1 MPNSGGIM
9 SDFDS
14 LTLAL
19 EGWFSSPLGDL
30 PVSLRDRVKQELF
43 PLPWDELST
52 DQRRV
57 AALQW
62 DYQNGPV
69 TEQEREQWFDLEV
82 RKQNMAKQIAEW
94 EAVDSPTATDLATK
108 ETRLQELQESLAH
121 LEHQQR
127 NALGDYSPK
136 RDTHPAESIDQYIA
150 YPKAMKL
157 LSDRLGAT
165 PEELAMWIFMGTGD
179 GGISA
184 FLNANELDIP
194 YRFRYGIGHG
204 NDFDYLSPLMACWF
218 REGEILAFE
227 PTERYI
233 TGSALIER
241 WNNLPHIQPEAFIRA
256 KIAESR
262 LLDAH
267 PIYGLTQGSQPGDTS
282 QPPLTM
288 ALFDL
293 SHVEAIE
300 QEDFGVEAPAP
311 PEKPRGHLNHDP
323 ELQAQ
328 ANQIA
333 AEHKTATGRSITRE
347 KVAQQLAKQL
357 PLDAATIE
365 RRIRK
370 QWK

>member
-1 MPNSGGIM
+1 MPSSSGIM
-9 SDFDS
+9 SDFES

-30 PVSLRDRVKQELF
+30 PVSLRERVKQDLF
-43 PLPWDELST
+43 PLPWDELSA
-52 DQRRV
+52 DQRCE

-62 DYQNGPV
+62 DFQNDPA
-69 TEQEREQWFDLEV
+69 TEQERELWFNLEV
-82 RKQNMAKQIAEW
+82 RKREIKNQTGEW

-108 ETRLQELQESLAH
+108 EARLQELRESLAH
-121 LEHQQR
+121 LEHQQQYLLGNYSQKR
-127 NALGDYSPK
+127 NI
-136 RDTHPAESIDQYIA
+136 HPAESIDQYIV

-157 LSDRLGAT
+157 LSDRLSAT
-165 PEELAMWIFMGTGD
+165 PDEVAMWVFIGPED
-179 GGISA
+179 GGLSA
-184 FLNANELDIP
+184 FLNVNEGRRSR
-194 YRFRYGIGHG
+194 RFRYDIVLGE
-204 NDFDYLSPLMACWF
+204 NFDYLSPLMACWF
-218 REGEILAFE
+218 RKAEILAFE

-241 WNNLPHIQPEAFIRA
+241 WNSRPHIQPEAFIRA

-333 AEHKTATGRSITRE
+333 AEHRAATGRSITRE
-347 KVAQQLAKQL
+347 KVALRLAKQL